1 MDSLS
6 LETLLN
12 SRENEFQEIAS
23 VLEIDS
29 NKLNWKNSIL
39 DFCLEFH
46 DCLQNWTNDTTS
58 SNYEIQKCNNKMR
71 QISRKSG
78 ISEMLQILYV
88 INKIAEDYQTT
99 QRK

>member
-1 MDSLS
+1 MDCLS

-29 NKLNWKNSIL
+29 NKQNWKNSIL

-46 DCLQNWTNDTTS
+46 DCLQNWTNNTVS
-58 SNYEIQKCNNKMR
+58 SSYEIQKCNNKMR

-88 INKIAEDYQTT
+88 INKIAEDYKTT
-99 QRK
+99 QKK

>member
-23 VLEIDS
+23 VLKIDS
-29 NKLNWKNSIL
+29 NKPNWKNSIL

-46 DCLQNWTNDTTS
+46 DCLQNWTNDTVS
-58 SNYEIQKCNNKMR
+58 SSYEIQKCNNKMR

-88 INKIAEDYQTT
+88 INKIAEDYKTT
-99 QRK
+99 QKR